1 MRLKNKKILT
11 SLLVSP
17 SLLIPF
23 SAISATTLVG
33 SNAPKLELFKTQSA
47 EEIAKMEFFD
57 ARKYNLITSVKN
69 QGREGL
75 CWAYTIA
82 SILETNMLKNN
93 IGNYTKNSLDIDE
106 HAIDYISNSWNH
118 NADKLNLNP
127 DAQEWKGILGEGN
140 YLSHAFN
147 GLMRNTSLI
156 AQTNQTEFPNF
167 DNPTIAKI
175 KKAVKVNHTVDD
187 IKLAIAKYGSVGVAY
202 SFNEM
207 NFGPKTIWYNEP
219 NSIIVTKSPEERS
232 IKNHASVIVGWD
244 DDYYES
250 NFGPEKPKQRG
261 GFIIKNSWG
270 TKMHAQGYF
279 MLSYDSL
286 DLIHEVMAV
295 EVENNNTYQ
304 NTYYYDTKNSFSLF
318 ATIDTNERTMANIF
332 PVKKAND
339 EIVEKL
345 KSINFAL
352 RGSNITAQI
361 KIYVKNSSMSNPEDG
376 ELKLTQEA
384 QIPNSGDKG
393 FYTIDLNEEIIL
405 NKGQY
410 FSIIVDVTNK
420 GEQNVDLMASDEA
433 REILSFYKHNN
444 QWVNSKKSF
453 VVFGIKAHTL
463 EMPINELNK
472 GSAVDE
478 ENKELEESSETN
490 MNNNPSESDAENDPP
505 RSDDSQSESESSEGE
520 LETDTVTNIE
530 EPSDSEV
537 SREEEKSSPKT
548 NESET
553 DSSSEENNPISK
565 ESDASNVGDNSSS
578 IAEDTTKNKYIID
591 ENSSEHETN
600 SSSETVIDWASQDN
614 NKPTTEDSASEN
626 KDAANENPTRDQSNS
641 NPETEEDQI
650 NDSSTYE
657 SQPNNPV
664 ETGEQANSNPNTNES
679 STIEKND
686 SNNEKELK
694 DVSIESENSKID
706 KIHVILWS
714 ILGVSTGIITF
725 GIATFFIVKLM
736 KKRVKK

>member
-17 SLLIPF
+17 SLLMPF
-23 SAISATTLVG
+23 SVISTTT
-33 SNAPKLELFKTQSA
+33 SANSDAPTLELFKTKSA

-57 ARKYNLITSVKN
+57 ARKYNLVTNVKN
-69 QGREGL
+69 QGHEGL

-82 SILETNMLKNN
+82 SILETSILKNN

-127 DAQEWKGILGEGN
+127 DAKEWKGILGTGN

-147 GLMRNTSLI
+147 GLMRNTSPI
-156 AQTNQTEFPNF
+156 AQTNQTEFPDF

-175 KKAVKVNHTVDD
+175 KNAVKVNHTVHD

-202 SFNEM
+202 AFNEM
-207 NFGPKTIWYNEP
+207 NFGPKTVWYNEP
-219 NSIIVTKSPEERS
+219 NSIIVTKSPEERH

-244 DDYYES
+244 DAYYKS
-250 NFGPEKPKQRG
+250 NFGPEIPKQRG

-332 PVKKAND
+332 AVKKAND

-352 RGSNITAQI
+352 KGSNITAEI
-361 KIYVKNSSMSNPEDG
+361 KIYVKNSAMSNPEDG
-376 ELKLTQEA
+376 ELKLTQKE
-384 QIPNSGDKG
+384 QFPNSGDKG

-410 FSIIVDVTNK
+410 FSIIVDVTNNAEK
-420 GEQNVDLMASDEA
+420 NVDLPASWET
-433 REILSFYKHNN
+433 RETLSFYKYNN
-444 QWVNSKKSF
+444 EWVNSKKSF

-463 EMPINELNK
+463 EIPISELNK
-472 GSAVDE
+472 SAVVDE
-478 ENKELEESSETN
+478 ENKELEENSEANT
-490 MNNNPSESDAENDPP
+490 NNNPSELDTENNPP
-505 RSDDSQSESESSEGE
+505 RSDGSESESKNSEGE
-520 LETDTVTNIE
+520 VETDTGTNIE
-530 EPSDSEV
+530 ESSNSEI
-537 SREEEKSSPKT
+537 SREEETNSPKT
-548 NESET
+548 NESGT
-553 DSSSEENNPISK
+553 DSSSEQNNPISK
-565 ESDASNVGDNSSS
+565 ESDIFDAEDNSAPATEDATKNKDITDESASENESNSSS
-578 IAEDTTKNKYIID
+578 KTRTD
-591 ENSSEHETN
+591 S
-600 SSSETVIDWASQDN
+600 ASQDN
-614 NKPTTEDSASEN
+614 NKPTVEDSANKN
-626 KDAANENPTRDQSNS
+626 KDTVNENPTSDRTNS
-641 NPETEEDQI
+641 SPETEDDPI
-650 NDSSTYE
+650 NDSSTSE

-664 ETGEQANSNPNTNES
+664 ESGEQTNSNPSTNES
-679 STIEKND
+679 STIENNN
-686 SNNEKELK
+686 SNNEKELE
-694 DVSIESENSKID
+694 DVSIESEKTETNKTN
-706 KIHVILWS
+706 VVLWS
-714 ILGVSTGIITF
+714 ILGVLAGIATF

>member
-11 SLLVSP
+11 SLLVSS
-17 SLLIPF
+17 SLLMPF
-23 SAISATTLVG
+23 SAISTTT
-33 SNAPKLELFKTQSA
+33 SANSDAPNLEFFKTNSA
-47 EEIAKMEFFD
+47 EDIAKMKIFD
-57 ARKYNLITSVKN
+57 ARDYNLVTDVKN
-69 QGREGL
+69 QGHEGL

-82 SILETNMLKNN
+82 SILETSILKNN

-118 NADKLNLNP
+118 NADKLDLNL
-127 DAQEWKGILGEGN
+127 DAKAWKGILGEGN

-147 GLMRNTSLI
+147 GLMRNTSPI

-175 KKAVKVNHTVDD
+175 KNAVKVNHTVED

-202 SFNEM
+202 AFNGM
-207 NFGPKTIWYNEP
+207 NFGSKTVWYNEP
-219 NSIIVTKSPEERS
+219 NSIIETKPLEERK
-232 IKNHASVIVGWD
+232 IKNHASAIVGWD
-244 DDYYES
+244 DTYYKS
-250 NFGPEKPKQRG
+250 NFGPETPKQTG
-261 GFIIKNSWG
+261 AFIIKNSWG
-270 TKMHAQGYF
+270 TRMHGQGYF

-295 EVENNNTYQ
+295 EVENNDTYQ

-318 ATIDTNERTMANIF
+318 ATSDTNERTMANIY

-352 RGSNITAQI
+352 KGSNISAEI

-376 ELKLTQEA
+376 ELKLTQKV

-410 FSIIVDVTNK
+410 FSIIVDVTNNTEK
-420 GEQNVDLMASDEA
+420 NVDLVASWET
-433 REILSFYKHNN
+433 REILSFYKENN

-463 EMPINELNK
+463 EVPISELNK
-472 GSAVDE
+472 STVVDE
-478 ENKELEESSETN
+478 GNKELEESSETN
-490 MNNNPSESDAENDPP
+490 INNSPSESDTENNPP
-505 RSDDSQSESESSEGE
+505 RSDGSESESESSEGE
-520 LETDTVTNIE
+520 VETDTGTNIE
-530 EPSDSEV
+530 ESSDSEI
-537 SREEEKSSPKT
+537 SREEETSSPK
-548 NESET
+548 NDESGT
-553 DSSSEENNPISK
+553 DSSSEESNPISK
-565 ESDASNVGDNSSS
+565 ESDTSDVEDNSSS
-578 IAEDTTKNKYIID
+578 ATEDTAKNKDITD
-591 ENSSEHETN
+591 ESPSADESN
-600 SSSETVIDWASQDN
+600 SSSETRTDSATQDN
-614 NKPTTEDSASEN
+614 NKPTVEDSTTEN
-626 KDAANENPTRDQSNS
+626 KETVNENPTNDQNNS
-641 NPETEEDQI
+641 NPETEEDSI
-650 NDSSTYE
+650 NDSLTSE

-664 ETGEQANSNPNTNES
+664 ETEERTNSNPSTNEGS
-679 STIEKND
+679 IIENNN
-686 SNNEKELK
+686 SNNEKELE
-694 DVSIESENSKID
+694 DVSIESEKSKTNEIS
-706 KIHVILWS
+706 VILWS
-714 ILGVSTGIITF
+714 ILGVSTAIITF

>member
-23 SAISATTLVG
+23 IAISATT
-33 SNAPKLELFKTQSA
+33 SANSDAPKLELFKTKSA
-47 EEIAKMEFFD
+47 EEIAKMDFFD
-57 ARKYNLITSVKN
+57 AREYNLVTSVKN

-147 GLMRNTSLI
+147 GLMRNTSPI

-175 KKAVKVNHTVDD
+175 KNAVKVNHTVND

-219 NSIIVTKSPEERS
+219 NSIIVTKSPEERK

-250 NFGPEKPKQRG
+250 NFVPERPKQRG
-261 GFIIKNSWG
+261 AFIIKNSWG

-352 RGSNITAQI
+352 RGSNITAEI
-361 KIYVKNSSMSNPEDG
+361 KIYIKNSSMSNPEDG

-384 QIPNSGDKG
+384 QILNSGDKG

-420 GEQNVDLMASDEA
+420 GEQNVDLMASDEI

-463 EMPINELNK
+463 EVPINELDK
-472 GSAVDE
+472 GAAVDE

-490 MNNNPSESDAENDPP
+490 TNNNPSESDTENDLP
-505 RSDDSQSESESSEGE
+505 RSDDSESESESSEGE

-530 EPSDSEV
+530 EPSDSEI
-537 SREEEKSSPKT
+537 SREEEKISPKT
-548 NESET
+548 NESEI

-578 IAEDTTKNKYIID
+578 IAEDTTKNKDIID
-591 ENSSEHETN
+591 ENSSEDETN
-600 SSSETVIDWASQDN
+600 SSSETVIDSASQDN
-614 NKPTTEDSASEN
+614 NKPRIEDSA
-626 KDAANENPTRDQSNS
+626 NENQTRDQSNS
-641 NPETEEDQI
+641 NHKTEEDQI
-650 NDSSTYE
+650 NDSSTSE

-664 ETGEQANSNPNTNES
+664 ETGEQANSNPATNES
-679 STIEKND
+679 SIIEKND

-694 DVSIESENSKID
+694 DVSIESEKSKIN